1 MNLYD
6 VIIRVG
12 GSLYNEVEKHSVTA
26 AEVIML
32 QALHGED
39 AVRVTKHAGTT
50 DETNAAI
57 RERMADFFGTGR
69 VETGRSG
76 PDLVIKHFGP
86 KNMPLPDRLEGV
98 MHINPQI
105 AKDNAPLPPVKTGGL
120 TSLAG

>member
-39 AVRVTKHAGTT
+39 AVRITKHVGTT
-50 DETNAAI
+50 DEPHAHI
-57 RERMADFFGTGR
+57 RERMADFFGTGH
-69 VETGRSG
+69 VETSRSG
-76 PDLVIKHFGP
+76 PELVKKHFGP

-105 AKDNAPLPPVKTGGL
+105 IKDAEPRGL
-120 TSLAG
+120 TSLVG